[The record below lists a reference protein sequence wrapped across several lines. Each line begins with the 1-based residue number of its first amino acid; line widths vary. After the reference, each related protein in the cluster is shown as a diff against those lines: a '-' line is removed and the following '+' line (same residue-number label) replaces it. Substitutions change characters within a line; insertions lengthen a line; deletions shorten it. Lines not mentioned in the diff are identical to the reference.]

1 MKNALNYLKNNA
13 LLIGG
18 FIILLIVFIEYLRGL
33 LPDSDAPIKPKSD
46 NKVVDSAI
54 HILDQSFN
62 SLGTFDSDL
71 NPIFKVL
78 ENLTKIELVRL
89 HKDFGYRYYNPLTRR
104 YTALQ
109 ILQGYG
115 LARPLD
121 LNAIYKSELDSSQ
134 LLKLSAIYKSKGLAF
149 PYLGN

>member
-1 MKNALNYLKNNA
+1 MKQVAKFIKNYA

-18 FIILLIVFIEYLRGL
+18 ILLLLIVFL
-33 LPDSDAPIKPKSD
+33 LGGFKGFFPDKTVKPKSD

-71 NPIFKVL
+71 IPIFKVL
-78 ENLTKIELVRL
+78 EDLTKSELIRL

-104 YTALQ
+104 YSAIQ
-109 ILQGYG
+109 ILEGYA
-115 LARPLD
+115 LARQLD
-121 LNAIYKSELDSSQ
+121 LNAIYNSELDSSQ
-134 LLKLSAIYKSKGLAF
+134 LLKLSTIYKSKGLDF